1 MAVSAVTDPLAG
13 ARPKARREVRP
24 TSPSRLWPALLARWT
39 ERLDGRIDADLRW
52 LDHTGAP
59 EDCRR
64 VSRS

>member
-39 ERLDGRIDADLRW
+39 ERLDRRIDADLGGSTTR
-52 LDHTGAP
+52 A
-59 EDCRR
+59 RR
-64 VSRS
+64 RIAGGCPRS